1 MKNRTLLALL
11 ALLASPLLLHAAPDY
26 KFGKVSKEELEMSSY
41 EPDPEVRAVI
51 LNEDTYLWYDI
62 STGID
67 LIYEYTVRIKVL
79 RPEGTDV
86 ADVELDY
93 TSTPS
98 MKESISGLNAAAYN
112 LVDGKVVK
120 TPLKKQYIF
129 DEQVSDN
136 LHVVKFS
143 IPEVREGTVIEYR
156 YRLTSDYVTSIPS
169 LVFQHDIPVMHCSAK
184 AAIPEFFRFNRSL
197 KGYLSINIS
206 ESLSSASIPDTG
218 GMPYTY
224 TIRNIVCTGENLPA
238 LRREP
243 YVWCLNDYRSM
254 LEFELSQI
262 AFPMQPVQSYST
274 SWADVNDALRKT
286 SFDSHCRM
294 GNPFRKEV
302 DEIVARQLTNDE
314 KLVAI
319 LRLIQSKIT

>member
-224 TIRNIVCTGENLPA
+224 TIRNIA
-238 LRREP
+238 RERACP
-243 YVWCLNDYRSM
+243 
-254 LEFELSQI
+254 
-262 AFPMQPVQSYST
+262 
-274 SWADVNDALRKT
+274 
-286 SFDSHCRM
+286 HCAASPTY
-294 GNPFRKEV
+294 GV
-302 DEIVARQLTNDE
+302 
-314 KLVAI
+314 
-319 LRLIQSKIT
+319 

>member
-1 MKNRTLLALL
+1 
-11 ALLASPLLLHAAPDY
+11 
-26 KFGKVSKEELEMSSY
+26 
-41 EPDPEVRAVI
+41 
-51 LNEDTYLWYDI
+51 
-62 STGID
+62 
-67 LIYEYTVRIKVL
+67 
-79 RPEGTDV
+79 
-86 ADVELDY
+86 
-93 TSTPS
+93 
-98 MKESISGLNAAAYN
+98 
-112 LVDGKVVK
+112 
-120 TPLKKQYIF
+120 
-129 DEQVSDN
+129 
-136 LHVVKFS
+136 
-143 IPEVREGTVIEYR
+143 
-156 YRLTSDYVTSIPS
+156 
-169 LVFQHDIPVMHCSAK
+169 MHCSAK

-319 LRLIQSKIT
+319 LRLIQSKITWDGSYTLFSEQPRAAANKGTGSSSDINFALMAALRDAGFTVTPILLNPRSFGRLPYTHATISRINSFVVKVDYDGKSVVVDDTDDARIPTCCRRSC